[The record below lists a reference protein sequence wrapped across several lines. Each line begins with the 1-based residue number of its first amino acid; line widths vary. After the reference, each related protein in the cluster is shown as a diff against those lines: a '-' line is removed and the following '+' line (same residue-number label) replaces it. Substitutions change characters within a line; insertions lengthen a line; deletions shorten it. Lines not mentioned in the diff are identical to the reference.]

1 MSFKK
6 YLWKCRLLVLNTPNY
21 SHPEYKRS
29 KDLYQKEIKGF
40 HKRYIK
46 LVTKLDK
53 SKKFKVTLIGFDG
66 TKKIKLDKVYT
77 KKIFDIVDKMPMN
90 KLIKDKKFKPLNL
103 SLFSDYKPET
113 TLKGLGF
120 KDKEKA
126 LFTVSA
132 IKKRPIKYQ
141 VNVIATMLGRAKN
154 HPNKTKDMND
164 AIVVA
169 GDFLSVQVHFQQLRL
184 PQGAFRG
191 RAASLRAIYLRQKAL
206 YSRFA

>member
-53 SKKFKVTLIGFDG
+53 S
-66 TKKIKLDKVYT
+66 
-77 KKIFDIVDKMPMN
+77 
-90 KLIKDKKFKPLNL
+90 KKFKPLNL

-154 HPNKTKDMND
+154 HPHKTKDMNK
-164 AIVVA
+164 AIKE
-169 GDFLSVQVHFQQLRL
+169 FEKWMKN
-184 PQGAFRG
+184 
-191 RAASLRAIYLRQKAL
+191 YKKTT
-206 YSRFA
+206 

>member
-1 MSFKK
+1 MIFKK

-66 TKKIKLDKVYT
+66 TKKI
-77 KKIFDIVDKMPMN
+77 FEIVDKMPMN

-164 AIVVA
+164 AIVV
-169 GDFLSVQVHFQQLRL
+169 FKKWMEN
-184 PQGAFRG
+184 
-191 RAASLRAIYLRQKAL
+191 YKANKKNEK
-206 YSRFA
+206 

>member
-1 MSFKK
+1 MIIKK

-21 SHPEYKRS
+21 SHSEYKRS
-29 KDLYQKEIKGF
+29 KDLYQKDIKGF

-46 LVTKLDK
+46 LITKLDK
-53 SKKFKVTLIGFDG
+53 SKKFKVILTDFDG
-66 TKKIKLDKVYT
+66 RKKNELDKVYT
-77 KKIFDIVDKMPMN
+77 KKIFEIVDKMPMN
-90 KLIKDKKFKPLNL
+90 KFIKDKNFKPLNL

-120 KDKEKA
+120 KDKAKA

-154 HPNKTKDMND
+154 HPNKTKDMED
-164 AIVVA
+164 AIII
-169 GDFLSVQVHFQQLRL
+169 FNKWMKN
-184 PQGAFRG
+184 
-191 RAASLRAIYLRQKAL
+191 YKNNKKNEK
-206 YSRFA
+206 

>member
-1 MSFKK
+1 MNFKK
-6 YLWKCRLLVLNTPNY
+6 YLKKCRLLVLNTPNY
-21 SHPEYKRS
+21 SYSEYKRS
-29 KDLYQKEIKGF
+29 KDLYQKDIKGF

-46 LVTKLDK
+46 LITKLDK
-53 SKKFKVTLIGFDG
+53 SKKFKVILIDFDG
-66 TKKIKLDKVYT
+66 RKKNESDKLYT
-77 KKIFDIVDKMPMN
+77 KKIFEIVDKMPMN
-90 KLIKDKKFKPLNL
+90 KFIKDRNFKPLNL

-120 KDKEKA
+120 RDKAKA

-164 AIVVA
+164 AIIV
-169 GDFLSVQVHFQQLRL
+169 FKKWMENYKSN
-184 PQGAFRG
+184 
-191 RAASLRAIYLRQKAL
+191 KKNEK
-206 YSRFA
+206 

>member
-6 YLWKCRLLVLNTPNY
+6 YLWKCRLLVFNTPNY
-21 SHPEYKRS
+21 SHPEYKKS
-29 KDLYQKEIKGF
+29 KDLYQKDIKGF
-40 HKRYIK
+40 HKRYLK

-66 TKKIKLDKVYT
+66 TIKIELDKIYT
-77 KKIFDIVDKMPMN
+77 KKIFEIVDKMPMN

-113 TLKGLGF
+113 TLKGLGY

-141 VNVIATMLGRAKN
+141 VNV
-154 HPNKTKDMND
+154 
-164 AIVVA
+164 
-169 GDFLSVQVHFQQLRL
+169 LSLIH
-184 PQGAFRG
+184 
-191 RAASLRAIYLRQKAL
+191 I
-206 YSRFA
+206 

>member
-1 MSFKK
+1 MDFKK
-6 YLWKCRLLVLNTPNY
+6 YLWKCRLLILSTPNY
-21 SHPEYKRS
+21 NHSEYKKS
-29 KDLYQKEIKGF
+29 KQFYQRDIIGY

-53 SKKFKVTLIGFDG
+53 LKKFKVYLIGFDG
-66 TKKIKLDKVYT
+66 KKKIELNKIYS
-77 KKIFDIVDKMPMN
+77 KKIFAVVDKMPMN

-120 KDKEKA
+120 KNKEKA
-126 LFTVSA
+126 LHTVSA
-132 IKKRPIKYQ
+132 IRKRPIKYQ

-164 AIVVA
+164 AIII
-169 GDFLSVQVHFQQLRL
+169 FSKWMKN
-184 PQGAFRG
+184 
-191 RAASLRAIYLRQKAL
+191 YKKNK
-206 YSRFA
+206 

>member
-21 SHPEYKRS
+21 NYQEFKRS
-29 KDLYQKEIKGF
+29 KDLYQKDIKGF

-53 SKKFKVTLIGFDG
+53 TKKFNVILIGFDG
-66 TKKIKLDKVYT
+66 TKKIELDKIYT
-77 KKIFDIVDKMPMN
+77 KKIFEIVDKMPMN
-90 KLIKDKKFKPLNL
+90 KLIKDKKFKPINL

-141 VNVIATMLGRAKN
+141 VNVIATMLG
-154 HPNKTKDMND
+154 
-164 AIVVA
+164 
-169 GDFLSVQVHFQQLRL
+169 LSLIH
-184 PQGAFRG
+184 
-191 RAASLRAIYLRQKAL
+191 I
-206 YSRFA
+206 

>member
-1 MSFKK
+1 MTFKK
-6 YLWKCRLLVLNTPNY
+6 YLWKCRLIVLITPNY

-29 KDLYQKEIKGF
+29 KELYQKNIKGF

-46 LVTKLDK
+46 LLTKLDK
-53 SKKFKVTLIGFDG
+53 SKKFKIVLIGFDG
-66 TKKIKLDKVYT
+66 TKKIESDKIYT
-77 KKIFDIVDKMPMN
+77 KRIFEVVDKMPMN
-90 KLIKDKKFKPLNL
+90 KLIKDKNFKPLNL

-126 LFTVSA
+126 LFTVTA

-154 HPNKTKDMND
+154 HPNKTKSMED
-164 AIVVA
+164 AIIIFSKWMK
-169 GDFLSVQVHFQQLRL
+169 DYKS
-184 PQGAFRG
+184 
-191 RAASLRAIYLRQKAL
+191 SKI
-206 YSRFA
+206 

>member
-1 MSFKK
+1 MNFKK
-6 YLWKCRLLVLNTPNY
+6 YLWKCRLLLLNTPNY

-53 SKKFKVTLIGFDG
+53 SKKFK
-66 TKKIKLDKVYT
+66 
-77 KKIFDIVDKMPMN
+77 
-90 KLIKDKKFKPLNL
+90 PLNL

-126 LFTVSA
+126 LFTVLA

-164 AIVVA
+164 AIIV
-169 GDFLSVQVHFQQLRL
+169 FNKWMEN
-184 PQGAFRG
+184 
-191 RAASLRAIYLRQKAL
+191 YKKNKKK
-206 YSRFA
+206 

>member
-1 MSFKK
+1 MTFKK

-21 SHPEYKRS
+21 SHPEFKRS
-29 KDLYQKEIKGF
+29 KVLYQKDIKGF

-46 LVTKLDK
+46 LITKLNK
-53 SKKFKVTLIGFDG
+53 SKKFKVILIDFNGL
-66 TKKIKLDKVYT
+66 KKNELDKVYT
-77 KKIFDIVDKMPMN
+77 KKIFEIVDKMPLN
-90 KLIKDKKFKPLNL
+90 KLIKGKNFKPLNL

-120 KDKEKA
+120 KDKAKA

-132 IKKRPIKYQ
+132 IKKRPLKYQ

-164 AIVVA
+164 AIIV
-169 GDFLSVQVHFQQLRL
+169 FSKWMENYKINKIKQN
-184 PQGAFRG
+184 
-191 RAASLRAIYLRQKAL
+191 
-206 YSRFA
+206 

>member
-40 HKRYIK
+40 HTRYIK

-53 SKKFKVTLIGFDG
+53 SKKFNVILIGFDG
-66 TKKIKLDKVYT
+66 T
-77 KKIFDIVDKMPMN
+77 KKIFDIVDKMPIN

-113 TLKGLGF
+113 TLMGLGF

-164 AIVVA
+164 AIVV
-169 GDFLSVQVHFQQLRL
+169 FKKWMKN
-184 PQGAFRG
+184 
-191 RAASLRAIYLRQKAL
+191 YKANKK
-206 YSRFA
+206 